1 MSLLIKKWKRV
12 SLNNNAKKVGNN
24 RETVALGILQF
35 NELHFNEREHM
46 NKESK

>member
-1 MSLLIKKWKRV
+1 MV

-35 NELHFNEREHM
+35 NELHFKERAHEQR
-46 NKESK
+46 K